1 MRIGFG
7 GVLWPQSQ
15 DFRHF
20 IGVQFTQTL
29 FKGGIDLPGGFK
41 DSQNF
46 LRRLNGLLPP
56 IDGFQPWEQIDTGRQ
71 LRLHQNCAS
80 MTRFFD
86 VRKCTE
92 NQQNVCHAAQ
102 CMRSA
107 FIDKLLRRM
116 DRLEPGEVQGV
127 VLELIK
133 EKGFL
138 EKTFQALQEGVI
150 LLDQEARVTYVNR
163 AACQFFG
170 LKEEQV
176 KGQKLSQGMRG
187 LDWSELLKPGTVVS
201 RDMEIFYPENRYLNF
216 YITSIDDAQSLG
228 FVMLIRD
235 VTETRKRTEEQI
247 ETERL
252 NAFTLLAAGVAHELG
267 NPLNSLT
274 IHLQLLERR
283 LRKMGKTGEP
293 LREHLDVATGEI
305 KRMDGIISQFLA
317 AIRPTKPQ
325 FQRMQIS
332 ELLQESLRFL
342 KPDLD
347 QAAVKVRLDM
357 RPDMPALPLDA
368 DQMKQA
374 FYNLVRNACQAM
386 PKGGVLTIQ
395 GGYTDYEIRLSFE
408 DTGKGITPEQMGR
421 LFQPF
426 STTRATGTGL
436 GLLIVRRIIREHSG
450 EIDIESRAG
459 EGTRVSLR
467 LPLVE
472 RKVRLLEAGGDP
484 DLAGSH

>member
-1 MRIGFG
+1 
-7 GVLWPQSQ
+7 
-15 DFRHF
+15 
-20 IGVQFTQTL
+20 
-29 FKGGIDLPGGFK
+29 
-41 DSQNF
+41 
-46 LRRLNGLLPP
+46 
-56 IDGFQPWEQIDTGRQ
+56 
-71 LRLHQNCAS
+71 
-80 MTRFFD
+80 
-86 VRKCTE
+86 
-92 NQQNVCHAAQ
+92 
-102 CMRSA
+102 MRSA
-107 FIDKLLRRM
+107 FLDKLLKRM
-116 DRLEPGEVQGV
+116 DRLEPAEVQGV
-127 VLELIK
+127 VLELMK

-150 LLDQEARVTYVNR
+150 LLDQDRRVRYVNT

-170 LKEEQV
+170 LREDQV
-176 KGQKLSQGMRG
+176 LGQKLNHGMRG
-187 LDWSELLKPGTVVS
+187 LDWTELLKPGTVVS
-201 RDMEIFYPENRYLNF
+201 RDLETAYPENRYLNF
-216 YITSIDDAQSLG
+216 YITSIDDEQPLG

-247 ETERL
+247 ESERL

-283 LRKMGKTGEP
+283 LRKMGKSGEP
-293 LREHLDVATGEI
+293 LREHLDIATGEI

-325 FQRMQIS
+325 LQRVQLSGLI
-332 ELLQESLRFL
+332 QESLRFL

-347 QAAVKVRLDM
+347 QAHVKVRLDL
-357 RPDMPALPLDA
+357 RADMPSMLLDA

-374 FYNLVRNACQAM
+374 VYNLVRNACQAM
-386 PKGGVLTIQ
+386 PQGGELTIQ
-395 GGYTDYEIRLSFE
+395 GSYTDFEVRLSFE
-408 DTGKGITPEQMGR
+408 DTGKGISPEQMGK

-436 GLLIVRRIIREHSG
+436 GLLIVRRIVREHGG

-459 EGTRVSLR
+459 KGTCVSLW

-472 RKVRLLEAGGDP
+472 RKVRLLEAGD
-484 DLAGSH
+484 DSHESESSS

>member
-1 MRIGFG
+1 
-7 GVLWPQSQ
+7 
-15 DFRHF
+15 
-20 IGVQFTQTL
+20 
-29 FKGGIDLPGGFK
+29 
-41 DSQNF
+41 
-46 LRRLNGLLPP
+46 
-56 IDGFQPWEQIDTGRQ
+56 
-71 LRLHQNCAS
+71 
-80 MTRFFD
+80 
-86 VRKCTE
+86 
-92 NQQNVCHAAQ
+92 
-102 CMRSA
+102 MRSA
-107 FIDKLLRRM
+107 FIDKLLKRM
-116 DRLEPGEVQGV
+116 DRLEPAEVQGV
-127 VLELIK
+127 VLELMK

-150 LLDQEARVTYVNR
+150 LLDNDGQVTYVNS
-163 AACQFFG
+163 AACQLFD
-170 LKEEQV
+170 LNEDQV
-176 KGQKLSQGMRG
+176 KGKKLTQGMRG
-187 LDWSELLKPGTVVS
+187 LDWEELRKPGTVVS
-201 RDMEIFYPENRYLNF
+201 RDIETFYPENRYLNF
-216 YITSIDDAQSLG
+216 YITSIDDDQPMG

-305 KRMDGIISQFLA
+305 KRMDGIIGQFLA

-325 FQRMQIS
+325 LQRVQITD
-332 ELLQESLRFL
+332 LLQESLRFL

-347 QAAVKVRLDM
+347 QAHVKVKLDI
-357 RPDMPALPLDA
+357 RADMPAMPLDA

-374 FYNLVRNACQAM
+374 MYNLIRNACQAM
-386 PKGGVLTIQ
+386 PQ
-395 GGYTDYEIRLSFE
+395 GGALKIHGSYTDFEVQLSFE
-408 DTGKGITPEQMGR
+408 DNGKGISPEQMGK

-436 GLLIVRRIIREHSG
+436 GLLIVRRIIREHGG

-459 EGTRVSLR
+459 KGTRISLW

-472 RKVRLLEAGGDP
+472 RKIRMLEAGP
-484 DLAGSH
+484 SES